1 MVNLEVYASLNQLW
15 KAKLFMYKG
24 NDWARV
30 TRQRINQLLTSTL
43 SLELLYKATINTMK
57 NDISGAHITLHLTPL
72 NVSVLILHDYIVFNS
87 WISFILL

>member
-1 MVNLEVYASLNQLW
+1 MVNLEVYASLNQLR

-43 SLELLYKATINTMK
+43 SLELLFLLYKATINTMK
-57 NDISGAHITLHLTPL
+57 NDISGAHITL
-72 NVSVLILHDYIVFNS
+72 FNPFKCERS
-87 WISFILL
+87 NIA

>member
-1 MVNLEVYASLNQLW
+1 MVNLEVYALLNHLR

-24 NDWARV
+24 NDWGRV

-57 NDISGAHITLHLTPL
+57 NDISGAHITL
-72 NVSVLILHDYIVFNS
+72 FNPFKCERS
-87 WISFILL
+87 NIA